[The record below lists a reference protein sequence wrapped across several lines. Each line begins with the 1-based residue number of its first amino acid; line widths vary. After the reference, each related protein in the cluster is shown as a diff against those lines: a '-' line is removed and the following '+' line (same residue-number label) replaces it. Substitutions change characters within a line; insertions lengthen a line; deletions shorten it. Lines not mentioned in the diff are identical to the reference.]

1 MKKLWVILSVL
12 DLIGILVFP
21 VVAAVCTIQSDFISP
36 DLLLVWLLIHLG
48 REWMQKKF
56 LFHKWKYEDY
66 IIFYLLLAYFITLI
80 LGQLLDS
87 NGILAYYLV

>member
-21 VVAAVCTIQSDFISP
+21 VVAAVCTILSDFISP
-36 DLLLVWLLIHLG
+36 DLLDFLVVWLLIHLG

-56 LFHKWKYEDY
+56 LFHNWKYEEY

-80 LGQLLDS
+80 LGS
-87 NGILAYYLV
+87 YWIPMIS

>member
-36 DLLLVWLLIHLG
+36 DLLDLLVVWLLIHLG

-56 LFHKWKYEDY
+56 LFHNWKYEEY

-80 LGQLLDS
+80 LGS
-87 NGILAYYLV
+87 Y

>member
-36 DLLLVWLLIHLG
+36 DLLDLLVVWLLIHLG
-48 REWMQKKF
+48 REWMLKKF
-56 LFHKWKYEDY
+56 LFHNWKYEEY

-80 LGQLLDS
+80 LGS
-87 NGILAYYLV
+87 YWIPMIS

>member
-36 DLLLVWLLIHLG
+36 DLLDLLVVWLLIHLG

-56 LFHKWKYEDY
+56 LFHNWKYEEY

-80 LGQLLDS
+80 LGS
-87 NGILAYYLV
+87 YWIPMVS